1 MARGF
6 QLLPLSSIHC
16 ALALTMA
23 LKANAAVAKAS
34 AEVSDVLAKEEETPA
49 PEVAANEADVP
60 TPHHPRQVFSLF
72 LNLEVYKVP
81 AY

>member
-1 MARGF
+1 MAPGF

-16 ALALTMA
+16 SLALNMVA
-23 LKANAAVAKAS
+23 DKAKA
-34 AEVSDVLAKEEETPA
+34 AEVAEQTPA
-49 PEVAANEADVP
+49 PAAVVENEADVP
-60 TPHHPRQVFSLF
+60 TPHHPHQVFSLF